1 MTGYF
6 MLHIAAID
14 LDETL
19 LGHDGQ
25 ISVRSLA
32 ALRAWQASGKEIVIA
47 TGRPY
52 RSVGRSLPE
61 ELQQA
66 PLICYN
72 GAELHLN
79 GAKIYENF
87 IPTAAARQIVEQL
100 LAVPVEAHIGVEL
113 GGTLYLNRPMNR
125 PSPYEVADLLAVTTQ
140 PAAKVLVFSE
150 HLAAFAP
157 VLHVLPAGARA
168 MFTPKYPFA
177 QILAGTA
184 DKAEALRVLVEEHWG
199 RSLQAVVAFG
209 DDTNDVEMVRVSGL
223 GVAMANAVEAVKAVA
238 THTTAAND
246 EDGVALVLERLLAG
260 TPINS

>member
-1 MTGYF
+1 MYP
-6 MLHIAAID
+6 IAAID

-25 ISVRSLA
+25 ISARSLA
-32 ALRAWQASGKEIVIA
+32 ALQAWQASGRQIVIA

-61 ELQQA
+61 ELQRV

-79 GAKIYENF
+79 GEKIYENF
-87 IPTAAARQIVEQL
+87 IPTAAVREIVEQL
-100 LAVPVEAHIGVEL
+100 LAIAVEAHIGVEL
-113 GGTLYLNRPMNR
+113 GGMLYLNRPMNR
-125 PSPYEVADLLAVTTQ
+125 PSPYEVADLLAVAVQ

-150 HLAAFAP
+150 QLSAFDP
-157 VLHVLPAGARA
+157 VLSALPSSARA

-184 DKAEALRVLVEEHWG
+184 DKAEALRVLVEKHWNS
-199 RSLQAVVAFG
+199 SLQAVVAFG
-209 DDTNDVEMVRVSGL
+209 DDTNDVEMVRVSGF
-223 GVAMANAVEAVKAVA
+223 GVAMANAVEDVKAVA
-238 THTTAAND
+238 THITASNS
-246 EDGVALVLERLLAG
+246 EDGVAIVLERLLTG
-260 TPINS
+260 QLGPNS